1 MLAGQ
6 QLSINLPHPASLFG
20 RHEFA
25 IRRLHSLLGLMPIG
39 GYLFFHLATNA
50 AVWDGPATYQHRAD
64 QIHVVG
70 PTTLL
75 FLEWGLI
82 FLPILFHGLV
92 GLIIVTRGKRDV
104 LQYPYVE
111 NIRYTLQRWTGV
123 IAFAFIIWHVF
134 QMQGWFHFAWWT
146 EYVLKPHH
154 GGLFDPRN
162 APATAAAVI
171 QSSRLMLA
179 LYVAGV
185 LACVYHLANGVWTAG
200 ITWGVWTSPRA
211 QRTATGS
218 VRGPRRRAARLGVRL
233 ALRNGKGAIA

>member
-104 LQYPYVE
+104 LQYPHVE
-111 NIRYTLQRWTGV
+111 NIRYTLQR
-123 IAFAFIIWHVF
+123 
-134 QMQGWFHFAWWT
+134 
-146 EYVLKPHH
+146 LD
-154 GGLFDPRN
+154 GGDCL
-162 APATAAAVI
+162 
-171 QSSRLMLA
+171 RLH
-179 LYVAGV
+179 YVARV
-185 LACVYHLANGVWTAG
+185 PDAG
-200 ITWGVWTSPRA
+200 LVPF
-211 QRTATGS
+211 
-218 VRGPRRRAARLGVRL
+218 RLVD
-233 ALRNGKGAIA
+233 